1 MGYFLFTRISSTPP
15 KILQSKLTDRSAGNL
30 LGLPALNMLALGWQV
45 ALLEL
50 LNSFSKLKKL
60 PVDAQQ
66 FVCCFHWLIWLF
78 NWTDKSEY
86 DRSESSWKQNKHL
99 MTFFPENVSFIVK
112 HMTTF
117 RSRYWSRSY
126 TDLTLIDLTWLKCSK
141 QPISNFLSKDKET

>member
-1 MGYFLFTRISSTPP
+1 MEYFLVTRISSTPP

-66 FVCCFHWLIWLF
+66 FVLLSLANVIIQL
-78 NWTDKSEY
+78 
-86 DRSESSWKQNKHL
+86 DRQ
-99 MTFFPENVSFIVK
+99 I
-112 HMTTF
+112 
-117 RSRYWSRSY
+117 
-126 TDLTLIDLTWLKCSK
+126 
-141 QPISNFLSKDKET
+141 